1 MGSGVHRLVKPIR
14 RKVKKMMYGKPAFLD
29 PAKQLPRLPREV
41 LSVERKDAYNRFVHN
56 RRIRNY
62 RRKDLVGRKRSLQEY
77 SLSGDTSVWT
87 YYGRSLKVI
96 QRELRF
102 DFASAIKGVRAK
114 RLEQLSKT
122 LLPSEAA
129 KRSVVRVMELGC
141 GPGTALNTLKEHFGE
156 SIHTTGLV
164 LEKTPGE
171 KYAGV
176 DRVEKGDFTNL
187 QINRRFDLVY
197 SSMGP
202 THHTKYPLNAV
213 QKVIDILAPNGV
225 AVVDLNLFELNK
237 PKLRT
242 LLAQNGYK
250 EKDYSLK
257 EVEKGLGVLILRKR
271 TPKLPA

>member
-1 MGSGVHRLVKPIR
+1 MAVHRVLMPVKK
-14 RKVKKMMYGKPAFLD
+14 KVKSLMLRKTAFID
-29 PAKQLPRLPREV
+29 PARQLPRLPRDV
-41 LSVERKDAYNRFVHN
+41 LRVEKGSAYTRFVHN

-62 RRKDLVGRKRSLQEY
+62 RKKDLAGKKRSMREY
-77 SLSGDTSVWT
+77 SLAGDTSVWT
-87 YYGRSLKVI
+87 YYGRSFKVI
-96 QRELRF
+96 QKALQF
-102 DFASAIKGVRAK
+102 DFAGAIKGMRAK
-114 RLEQLSKT
+114 RIAQFSKT
-122 LLPSEAA
+122 LPSAEAD

-141 GPGTALNTLKEHFGE
+141 GPGTALNTLKVRFGK

-176 DRVEKGDFTNL
+176 DSVLKGDFTHL
-187 QINRRFDLVY
+187 QISRRFDLVY

-225 AVVDLNLFELNK
+225 AVVDLNLYELNK

-242 LLAQNGYK
+242 LLTQNGYK

-257 EVEKGLGVLILRKR
+257 EVDKGLGVLILRKR
-271 TPKLPA
+271 TPKIPA